1 MTTLDDLVREVR
13 SSLRGYGLIRDR
25 VSFLNGGLNSVD
37 LTFTV
42 DDGTLIN
49 PGIVEIGDECIYVQS
64 VASNVATVAP
74 DGRGWDGTTPAVHAD
89 NARVTSDPPYPTW
102 RIEQAI
108 NDTIVG
114 TWPTLWGVAS
124 TTFTFNPAIS
134 TYSLPADCERV
145 LSVSTTVLG
154 PSLDQ
159 HPIRKF
165 SFDSN
170 SNTTEFATT
179 NSITLHECP
188 EPGRTVTVTYAKA
201 PAAIASGDALT
212 DSGLRESAR
221 KCVVYGAVAHLLSY
235 VDAARAL
242 AGSAA
247 NHEMSEA
254 TRIGSASQL
263 SAQLTARYQM
273 ELGMEQSRLREA
285 HPAIIRWGR

>member
-25 VSFLNGGLNSVD
+25 VTFLNGGLNSVD

-64 VASNVATVAP
+64 VASNVATIAP

-102 RIEQAI
+102 RIESAI
-108 NDTIVG
+108 NDVIVG

-124 TTFTFNPAIS
+124 TTFTFNPAVS

-159 HPIRKF
+159 HPIHKF
-165 SFDSN
+165 SFESN
-170 SNTTEFATT
+170 SNTGEFATT

-201 PAAIASGDALT
+201 PAAIASGDDLT
-212 DSGLRESAR
+212 DSGLRESAKR
-221 KCVVYGAVAHLLSY
+221 CVVYGAVAHLLSY

-242 AGSAA
+242 AGSAV
-247 NHEMSEA
+247 NNEMSEA